1 MTVKHGSASRA
12 ERLNKVAKLINEN
25 LSNVAIAER
34 MSLTRAY
41 VANLVRELKA
51 TGRLENKRRP
61 KPVDN
66 FGHCGDTACFD
77 LNVAS
82 TVTPATGS
90 RGGGRVNWNLEHDT

>member
-12 ERLNKVAKLINEN
+12 ERLNKVAKLIADD

-41 VANLVRELKA
+41 VANLVRELKT

-61 KPVDN
+61 KPDVLAGVD
-66 FGHCGDTACFD
+66 GDTSSFYPNIAETI
-77 LNVAS
+77 S
-82 TVTPATGS
+82 PATGS
-90 RGGGRVNWNLEHDT
+90 RGGGQVSAHWEFE

>member
-1 MTVKHGSASRA
+1 MVKHGSASRA
-12 ERLNKVAKLINEN
+12 ERLNKVAKLITIDN

-41 VANLVRELKA
+41 VASLVRELKA

-61 KPVDN
+61 TPDVLAGVD
-66 FGHCGDTACFD
+66 GDTSSFYPNIAETI
-77 LNVAS
+77 S
-82 TVTPATGS
+82 PATGS